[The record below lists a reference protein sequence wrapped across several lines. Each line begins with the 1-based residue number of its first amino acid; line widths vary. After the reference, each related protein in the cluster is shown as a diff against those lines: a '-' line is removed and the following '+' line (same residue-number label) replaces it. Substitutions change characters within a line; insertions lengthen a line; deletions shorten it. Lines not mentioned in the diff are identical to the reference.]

1 MYGERIREL
10 RAEQGLTQQQL
21 GELLGVSQF
30 SVSKYEREALDL
42 NTDTLIRLCG
52 IFGVSADSL
61 LGLDEGKR

>member
-52 IFGVSADSL
+52 IFGVSADYL
-61 LGLDEGKR
+61 LRLDEGKR

>member
-52 IFGVSADSL
+52 IFGVSVDYL

>member
-52 IFGVSADSL
+52 IFGVSADCL

>member
-52 IFGVSADSL
+52 IFGVSADYL
-61 LGLDEGKR
+61 LGLD

>member
-52 IFGVSADSL
+52 IALSFPPSA
-61 LGLDEGKR
+61 R

>member
-1 MYGERIREL
+1 MYGERLREL

-52 IFGVSADSL
+52 IFGVSADYL